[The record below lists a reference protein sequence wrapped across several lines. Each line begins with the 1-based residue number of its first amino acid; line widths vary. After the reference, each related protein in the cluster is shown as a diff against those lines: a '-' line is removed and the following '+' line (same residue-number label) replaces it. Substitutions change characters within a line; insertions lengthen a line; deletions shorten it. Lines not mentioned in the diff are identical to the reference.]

1 MTLKPED
8 HALIARL
15 MAGWPNLMLWGHE
28 GYYRHEDIIE
38 AVQLIGRLA
47 AAREESRPDPRP
59 SPVGREEVAR
69 WICRTVRIAQGFK
82 GTAEYTLDDEVH
94 NAWDDWLDEADD
106 LLALFSPADGWRP
119 IETAPKEPRDFGIVL
134 GEPIILGFAPDEEGY
149 TLPSREG
156 YWRPALPRGE
166 NGRSYSAGWVSPRDP
181 HVEPPYLQPTHWR
194 PLPAA
199 PPPPGGQG

>member
-8 HALIARL
+8 EALIKRVLPPIAHGWAQEHGKALARL
-15 MAGWPNLMLWGHE
+15 
-28 GYYRHEDIIE
+28 
-38 AVQLIGRLA
+38 LA
-47 AAREESRPDPRP
+47 AAREEARPNPRP

-106 LLALFSPADGWRP
+106 LLALFFPADGWRP
-119 IETAPKEPRDFGIVL
+119 IEPRLRRFVDPFRGHEFYFDPSATAMIKNAHGQATFVMRDGSHYSTTTSY
-134 GEPIILGFAPDEEGY
+134 EE
-149 TLPSREG
+149 
-156 YWRPALPRGE
+156 ALRMVG
-166 NGRSYSAGWVSPRDP
+166 A
-181 HVEPPYLQPTHWR
+181 
-194 PLPAA
+194 AA

>member
-15 MAGWPNLMLWGHE
+15 MARQPNLMLRGHE

-47 AAREESRPDPRP
+47 AALPDPRP

-82 GTAEYTLDDEVH
+82 GTTEYTLDDEVH

-106 LLALFSPADGWRP
+106 LLALLRTL
-119 IETAPKEPRDFGIVL
+119 ETE
-134 GEPIILGFAPDEEGY
+134 
-149 TLPSREG
+149 
-156 YWRPALPRGE
+156 
-166 NGRSYSAGWVSPRDP
+166 
-181 HVEPPYLQPTHWR
+181 Q
-194 PLPAA
+194 
-199 PPPPGGQG
+199 

>member
-15 MAGWPNLMLWGHE
+15 MARQPSLMLRGHE

-69 WICRTVRIAQGFK
+69 VIASALG
-82 GTAEYTLDDEVH
+82 DDFDHAFVNKSEW
-94 NAWDDWLDEADD
+94 N
-106 LLALFSPADGWRP
+106 
-119 IETAPKEPRDFGIVL
+119 
-134 GEPIILGFAPDEEGY
+134 
-149 TLPSREG
+149 RE
-156 YWRPALPRGE
+156 RGE
-166 NGRSYSAGWVSPRDP
+166 KGGRYRDIN
-181 HVEPPYLQPTHWR
+181 EPMRDDYL
-194 PLPAA
+194 AA
-199 PPPPGGQG
+199 AQVAIAMIAASPPPPVSS

>member
-1 MTLKPED
+1 MTLKPE
-8 HALIARL
+8 
-15 MAGWPNLMLWGHE
+15 
-28 GYYRHEDIIE
+28 
-38 AVQLIGRLA
+38 
-47 AAREESRPDPRP
+47 DPRP

-106 LLALFSPADGWRP
+106 LLALFFPADGWRP
-119 IETAPKEPRDFGIVL
+119 IETAPKDGTKVL
-134 GEPIILGFAPDEEGY
+134 VCGPH
-149 TLPSREG
+149 
-156 YWRPALPRGE
+156 E
-166 NGRSYSAGWVSPRDP
+166 NGGTYQAVTAWPKGWVARWPVSY
-181 HVEPPYLQPTHWR
+181 EAYAAGEPTHWQ

>member
-8 HALIARL
+8 QELLVRLRALCIDWANSR
-15 MAGWPNLMLWGHE
+15 NLTITGNVI
-28 GYYRHEDIIE
+28 EDVEAAIE
-38 AVQLIGRLA
+38 LA
-47 AAREESRPDPRP
+47 ARPDPRP

-119 IETAPKEPRDFGIVL
+119 IETAPKDGADVL
-134 GEPIILGFAPDEEGY
+134 LYVPGDSLFPTAGHYDTREYFEREYDDPEYMEEGWRWSY
-149 TLPSREG
+149 GYPSDLHE
-156 YWRPALPRGE
+156 E
-166 NGRSYSAGWVSPRDP
+166 V
-181 HVEPPYLQPTHWR
+181 LQPTHWM
-194 PLPAA
+194 PLPPA
-199 PPPPGGQG
+199 PRPPGGGDD